1 VSSRAG
7 TLAGVAPFA
16 RTLRPRRPSAH
27 EENPMTNRR
36 LFRLAIP
43 FATIAILGVTLASS
57 IPSTVAAQDDPGGRV
72 CSARTL
78 QGDYGL
84 VGTGTRLGPAGI
96 EQFVTISM
104 VTYDGQG
111 IFTAEGV
118 SHGQTTGVRGGPVDG
133 TYFVNADCT
142 GGQTTFIPGVP
153 PLEDRFVIVDN
164 GREVRTVVVSP
175 LTTVASA
182 NLRKK

>member
-1 VSSRAG
+1 
-7 TLAGVAPFA
+7 
-16 RTLRPRRPSAH
+16 
-27 EENPMTNRR
+27 MTNRR
-36 LFRLAIP
+36 LFRRAIS
-43 FATIAILGVTLASS
+43 FAAVAILGVALAPTV
-57 IPSTVAAQDDPGGRV
+57 PSTVAAQDDTRGRV
-72 CSARTL
+72 CSTRTL
-78 QGDYGL
+78 QGSYGL
-84 VGTGTRLGPAGI
+84 IGTGTRGLGPGVI

-104 VTYDGQG
+104 VTYDGEG
-111 IFTAEGV
+111 AFTAEGV
-118 SHGQTTGVRGGPVDG
+118 SHGQTSGVRGGPVDG

-175 LTTVASA
+175 LTTIASA

>member
-1 VSSRAG
+1 
-7 TLAGVAPFA
+7 
-16 RTLRPRRPSAH
+16 
-27 EENPMTNRR
+27 MTNRR
-36 LFRLAIP
+36 PSRRAIS
-43 FATIAILGVTLASS
+43 FAAVAILGVALAPSV
-57 IPSTVAAQDDPGGRV
+57 PSTVAAQDEAREARGRGCTV
-72 CSARTL
+72 RTL
-78 QGDYGL
+78 RGVYGL
-84 VGTGTRLGPAGI
+84 VGTGTRGLGPGVI

-104 VTYDGQG
+104 VTYDGEG
-111 IFTAEGV
+111 TFTAEGV

-164 GREVRTVVVSP
+164 GQEVRTVVVSP
-175 LTTVASA
+175 LTTVATA

>member
-1 VSSRAG
+1 
-7 TLAGVAPFA
+7 
-16 RTLRPRRPSAH
+16 
-27 EENPMTNRR
+27 MTNRQ
-36 LFRLAIP
+36 LFRRAIP
-43 FATIAILGVTLASS
+43 FATVAFLGVALT
-57 IPSTVAAQDDPGGRV
+57 PSATSMVAAQDDAGGRV
-72 CSARTL
+72 CSTGTL
-78 QGDYGL
+78 RGVYGL
-84 VGTGTRLGPAGI
+84 VGTGTRGLGPAGI

-111 IFTAEGV
+111 TFTAEGV
-118 SHGQTTGVRGGPVDG
+118 SHGQMTGVRGGPVDG

-164 GREVRTVVVSP
+164 GREVRAVVVSP
-175 LTTVASA
+175 LTTIASA